1 MNVENDI
8 EKCLIARAQMGQPCD
23 KAELKELMIDNNIS
37 DSSFVFNC
45 DESGFQTDPSI
56 GQKGI
61 ALSRISG
68 GSGSESISVLA
79 CCAANGIYLPP
90 FIIFKGKAV
99 QARWTSDKSY
109 PGTLYAVSNNGWME
123 ETLFYNWLNTMFVDY
138 INALRKERN
147 MEQQKV
153 VLLFD
158 GHCSYSSLRIV
169 QLAIQNNIILD
180 RFPSHLTDHLQPLD
194 KCVFGP
200 LKTAWNRLLIQF
212 GKDMIGKGAGRL
224 TKGMFSEMLGKLWS
238 NANNPINIISGF
250 STTGLFPFDK
260 YKFPVNEFD
269 PVDLEEYLK
278 CKANEDSNDP
288 SVSTIKQPNI
298 IQHKSLDMH
307 AYEVNNNQ
315 CFEQ

>member
-1 MNVENDI
+1 
-8 EKCLIARAQMGQPCD
+8 
-23 KAELKELMIDNNIS
+23 
-37 DSSFVFNC
+37 
-45 DESGFQTDPSI
+45 
-56 GQKGI
+56 
-61 ALSRISG
+61 
-68 GSGSESISVLA
+68 
-79 CCAANGIYLPP
+79 
-90 FIIFKGKAV
+90 
-99 QARWTSDKSY
+99 
-109 PGTLYAVSNNGWME
+109 
-123 ETLFYNWLNTMFVDY
+123 MFVDY

-158 GHCSYSSLRIV
+158 GHCSHSSLRIV
-169 QLAIQNNIILD
+169 QLAIQNNIILV
-180 RFPSHLTDHLQPLD
+180 RFPSHLTNRLQPLE
-194 KCVFGP
+194 KCVFGL

-238 NANNPINIISGF
+238 NAMNPSNIISGF

-260 YKFPVNEFD
+260 YKFPVNEFN

-288 SVSTIKQPNI
+288 SVSTIEQPNI
-298 IQHKSLDMH
+298 IQHNSLDMH

-315 CFEQ
+315 CFEHVTKDRVPRLRAAKYGEVLTTEDVLKRLEEATSKKNLFKYPGKRGRPKKAIEVVENILLEQLVDDIVYHSSEDDYNDNSLDLSTEEVIYNTPIWSQIKPGVW